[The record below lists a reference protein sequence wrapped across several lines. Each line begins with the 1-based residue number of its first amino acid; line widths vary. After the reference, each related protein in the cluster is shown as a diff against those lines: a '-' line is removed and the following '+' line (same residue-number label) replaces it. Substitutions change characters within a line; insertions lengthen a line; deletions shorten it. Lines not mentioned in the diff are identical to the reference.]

1 MFKIFQLFFILG
13 LLVVLGTSQIQIDL
27 NSTNATLYANKNL
40 ILNFKVFGGIAP
52 YFIKYTSIPRD
63 WRLVKNDL
71 AIPDFSQIVKSG
83 WTFDISVKDSTNGSF
98 NQTVRLTGDN
108 DQIIIFPVTVFD
120 QAASFSST
128 LSNLLR

>member
-1 MFKIFQLFFILG
+1 MLKIFQHFFILG
-13 LLVVLGTSQIQIDL
+13 LLVLLGTCQIQIDL

-71 AIPDFSQIVKSG
+71 AIPDFSQIIKSG
-83 WTFDISVKDSTNGSF
+83 WTFDISVKDSSNSSS
-98 NQTVRLTGDN
+98 NQTVRLTVDN
-108 DQIIIFPVTVFD
+108 DQIIIYPVTVLEPV
-120 QAASFSST
+120 ATFSSI
-128 LSNLLR
+128 LFNLLR